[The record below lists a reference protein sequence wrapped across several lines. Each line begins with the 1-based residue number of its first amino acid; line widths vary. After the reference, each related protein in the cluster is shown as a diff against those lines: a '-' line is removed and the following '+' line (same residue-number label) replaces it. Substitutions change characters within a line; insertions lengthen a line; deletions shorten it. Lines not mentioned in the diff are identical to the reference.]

1 MKIEQI
7 KKIFED
13 DDSLKYA
20 LATNMAKYGRP
31 QSKKSDKPAK
41 LTKGLEKK
49 REKAV
54 KDLKKS
60 MGENTNTPT
69 PSYKDPN
76 PALSM
81 TRAKNKALTPADE
94 QVKGKMKP
102 GTYAGRAV
110 VVHMNGPETE
120 WKVKFTNS
128 GKVVDYI
135 DLMANLK
142 FDDGT
147 TYQDYLGANIK
158 EMDSS
163 FPGPDLDNKGY
174 IAARKLI
181 DRLRAT
187 TFRQFNDDELE
198 EFRKEIANAFDMT
211 LKEAFSGFRRGEPE
225 DPDSIPFK
233 PTGSVSQ
240 FQEDLRALFG
250 KFKDDL
256 KNPDFIRGVAQIM
269 VNWKSLLRSQFD
281 EGDTYEKMAAK
292 GKKAGNLKQGTVRK
306 RLGIPKDKKIPLNL
320 INKELSRMK
329 KMDKDDDKKG
339 VQLGDKNQK
348 YYKALQ
354 LAKTLKTTTN
364 LNEDLSTLKKYKAQL
379 DKLYGPQLRF
389 IVNNDPNNPERS
401 RIDVMGSQQEL
412 MNFGSEMHGTEMGDY
427 EFFHVDDMD
436 RGEMVSLVRSD
447 SIMRGGSAP
456 LDKISEK
463 KDKTDRCL
471 RIARQKMPKT
481 SAYRSGLIVKCR
493 KGMIWKK
500 RK

>member
-1 MKIEQI
+1 MKIEQV
-7 KKIFED
+7 KKIFEE

-20 LATNMAKYGRP
+20 LATNIAKYGRP
-31 QSKKSDKPAK
+31 QSKKSDKKVK
-41 LTKGLEKK
+41 LTKSLEKK

-60 MGENTNTPT
+60 MGE
-69 PSYKDPN
+69 
-76 PALSM
+76 
-81 TRAKNKALTPADE
+81 
-94 QVKGKMKP
+94 
-102 GTYAGRAV
+102 
-110 VVHMNGPETE
+110 
-120 WKVKFTNS
+120 
-128 GKVVDYI
+128 
-135 DLMANLK
+135 
-142 FDDGT
+142 
-147 TYQDYLGANIK
+147 QDMG
-158 EMDSS
+158 SP
-163 FPGPDLDNKGY
+163 FPVPDITDKGY
-174 IAARKLI
+174 IAARKVI
-181 DRLRAT
+181 DQLRAT
-187 TFRQFNDDELE
+187 TFRKLNPDELE
-198 EFRKEIANAFDMT
+198 TFRREIASAFDMT
-211 LKEAFSGFRRGEPE
+211 LKEAFSGFMRGEPE
-225 DPDSIPFK
+225 APDSTPFK

-256 KNPDFIRGVAQIM
+256 RNPDFIRGVGEIM

-306 RLGIPKDKKIPLNL
+306 RLGIPKDKKIPLSL
-320 INKELSRMK
+320 INKELSRMR
-329 KMDKDDDKKG
+329 KMDKNDDKKG

-364 LNEDLSTLKKYKAQL
+364 LNEDLNTLKRYKVQL

-389 IVNNDPNNPERS
+389 TINNDPNNPERS
-401 RIDVMGSQQEL
+401 RIDVRGSQQEL
-412 MNFGSEMHGTEMGDY
+412 LNFGSEMHGTQMGDY

-447 SIMRGGSAP
+447 SIMSGGGSRMYT
-456 LDKISEK
+456 EK